1 MGFIR
6 PVCQFRRAPAAG
18 RIRPPRKDKV
28 NREQNECADPVPP
41 DSRAMRQGRRAA
53 LVLDNGFCSFV
64 AGHREATYRERVNAD
79 ERDEISASVAAHAEL
94 GPRYDT
100 AVAEGLVERIGEEI
114 DKRIDARIGGRSWPG
129 PPGQVQSA
137 PAQSA
142 PVRPEPAQPPAYRGP
157 AAPTPSM
164 PAASPPPPAVPRRSN
179 GVTGMILGL
188 GSMGLGV
195 GATAVVVAHH
205 PNGAAAVLM
214 VLLIW
219 AAIALINIAHSRRI

>member
-1 MGFIR
+1 VGFIL
-6 PVCQFRRAPAAG
+6 PVCQFRRTPAAG
-18 RIRPPRKDKV
+18 HIRPLRKDKI
-28 NREQNECADPVPP
+28 NGEQNECAVPGPP
-41 DSRAMRQGRRAA
+41 DFRAMGRQGRAA
-53 LVLDNGFCSFV
+53 LVLGNGFCSFV
-64 AGHREATYRERVNAD
+64 AGRREATYRERVNAD

-114 DKRIDARIGGRSWPG
+114 DRRIDARIGGRSWPG

-137 PAQSA
+137 PAQPPPVQSA
-142 PVRPEPAQPPAYRGP
+142 PAQPPAYRGP
-157 AAPTPSM
+157 AAPTPLM

-219 AAIALINIAHSRRI
+219 AAITLINYAHAQRR